1 MGEGMA
7 IGLTH
12 VASVTVEAL
21 TNAIDNVRKRCGLGA
36 ASAERIN
43 NHILDKLVKLV
54 VDEVGREL
62 LEEVGAELALHQAR
76 MNEVQ
81 KDFGYL
87 LETDTDGDRTD
98 G

>member
-1 MGEGMA
+1 
-7 IGLTH
+7 
-12 VASVTVEAL
+12 
-21 TNAIDNVRKRCGLGA
+21 
-36 ASAERIN
+36 
-43 NHILDKLVKLV
+43 LDKLVKLV

-62 LEEVGAELALHQAR
+62 LEEAGAELALHQAR